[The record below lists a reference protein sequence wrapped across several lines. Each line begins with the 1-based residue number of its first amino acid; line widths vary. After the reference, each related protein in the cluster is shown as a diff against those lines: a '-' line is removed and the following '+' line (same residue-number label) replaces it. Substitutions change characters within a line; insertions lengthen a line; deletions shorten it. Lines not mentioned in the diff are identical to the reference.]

1 MRKGV
6 EGDHSGKMEGL
17 AQRAE
22 GGTQCVQRE
31 EKS

>member
-6 EGDHSGKMEGL
+6 GGDCSGKMEGL

-22 GGTQCVQRE
+22 GRNSVQGE
-31 EKS
+31 EGS